1 MYFSVFRD
9 IKIAGKVYRPCVSY
23 PVKPE
28 LKATVESLVLQG
40 KAVLRDEDLRFAN
53 GAPVYPGKEK
63 KEEAPA
69 PKKTTTKKGK

>member
-1 MYFSVFRD
+1 MYFSVLRD

-28 LKATVESLVLQG
+28 LKATVESLVLRG

-63 KEEAPA
+63 KEEAPV
-69 PKKTTTKKGK
+69 KKPAKKKGK